1 MSTRHPVGPAP
12 AGLPPIAGRHARWL
26 AARSERSLPRL
37 RGRLAA
43 AALLAVILVVLAACG
58 PAGASGTSGPSG
70 SVVHLGSPLMD
81 KPAPA
86 LTGLTLDGTAFDLT
100 TLRGRPVIVNFWAS
114 WCGPCRDEFP
124 LLKAALAEHAGQDLA
139 VIGVLFKDDA
149 DPARQFVQQ
158 QGATWPTVA
167 DPARA
172 IAPQWRVIAA
182 PQTYLVDRNGVIRD
196 FQIGEFRSAAEV
208 DQALASILQ

>member
-1 MSTRHPVGPAP
+1 MFSIRPERMNA
-12 AGLPPIAGRHARWL
+12 AGVPPLAGRHGRPPPVRPVLRRRGGIARV
-26 AARSERSLPRL
+26 
-37 RGRLAA
+37 
-43 AALLAVILVVLAACG
+43 ALLVAGLVAVTACG
-58 PAGASGTSGPSG
+58 QAATSATSGTSG

-86 LTGLTLDGTAFDLT
+86 LTGLTLDGAAFDLT
-100 TLRGRPVIVNFWAS
+100 TLRGRPVLVNFWAS
-114 WCGPCRDEFP
+114 WCGPCREEFP
-124 LLKAALAEHAGQDLA
+124 LLKAALADHASQGLA

-172 IAPQWRVIAA
+172 IAPQWLVIAA

-208 DQALASILQ
+208 DQALASVLQ

>member
-1 MSTRHPVGPAP
+1 MFSRRPVRPDP
-12 AGLPPIAGRHARWL
+12 AGSLPIAARHARPPAVHPL
-26 AARSERSLPRL
+26 PQRGGEVAATVVLV
-37 RGRLAA
+37 
-43 AALLAVILVVLAACG
+43 ALLGAVAACG
-58 PAGASGTSGPSG
+58 STGAGGTRGPAG

-81 KPAPA
+81 RPAPA
-86 LTGLTLDGTAFDLT
+86 LVGVTLDGAPFDLS
-100 TLRGRPVIVNFWAS
+100 TLRGRPVLVNFWAS
-114 WCGPCRDEFP
+114 WCGPCREEFP
-124 LLKAALAEHAGQDLA
+124 LLKAALAEHTSQGLA

-158 QGATWPTVA
+158 QGATWPTVT

-172 IAPQWRVIAA
+172 IAQQWLVIAP
-182 PQTYLVDRNGVIRD
+182 PQTYLVDRNGVIRN

>member
-1 MSTRHPVGPAP
+1 MFSRRPVRLDP
-12 AGLPPIAGRHARWL
+12 AGHPPIAGRRAWRPAVHPILGRGGGL
-26 AARSERSLPRL
+26 API
-37 RGRLAA
+37 
-43 AALLAVILVVLAACG
+43 ALLAAVLVAVAACG
-58 PAGASGTSGPSG
+58 QAATGAPSSPSG

-86 LTGLTLDGTAFDLT
+86 LTGLTLDGTTFDLS
-100 TLRGRPVIVNFWAS
+100 TLRGRPVLVNFWAS
-114 WCGPCRDEFP
+114 WCGPCREEFP
-124 LLKAALAEHAGQDLA
+124 LLKATLAEHASQGLA

-172 IAPQWRVIAA
+172 IAPQWLVIAA
-182 PQTYLVDRNGVIRD
+182 PQTYLVDRNGVVRD